1 MTLQARGLSKRYG
14 RGRTG
19 TQAVDAADF
28 LARPGE
34 FVLIQGPSG
43 SGKTTLLAMLAG
55 LMTPDAGQLRLSG
68 ARMTGQSSAVLAN
81 MRRQNIGF
89 VFQDFRLLANLTARE
104 NVEVALNLRG
114 IGGRRAR
121 RTAVDALSSV
131 DLADRA
137 HLLPDQLSGG
147 EKQRV
152 AIARAIAHWPKVVFA
167 DEPTA
172 NLDTASGKR
181 EASLLSAFARRGGTV
196 VVVSH
201 DERLAGFADR
211 IYTIAD
217 GRLRPAPGG

>member
-1 MTLQARGLSKRYG
+1 MTLQAKGLSKRYG

-19 TQAVDAADF
+19 TRAVDGADF
-28 LARPGE
+28 IARPGE

-68 ARMTGQSSAVLAN
+68 ARLTGQSSAVLAN
-81 MRRQNIGF
+81 MRRQNVGF

-104 NVEVALNLRG
+104 NVEVALNLRS

-121 RTAVDALSSV
+121 RMAVDALSSV

-152 AIARAIAHWPKVVFA
+152 AIARAIGHRPKVVFA

-181 EASLLSAFARRGGTV
+181 AASLLSAFSHRGGTV

-201 DERLAGFADR
+201 DERLAVFADR
-211 IYTIAD
+211 IYTMAD
-217 GRLRPAPGG
+217 GRLRPAQEG